1 MKINIL
7 TKRAFKEA
15 SQKAILLAGMI
26 ATTLGTTVS
35 VLAADDTLFST
46 MNANNQTVL
55 DEVVRFANM
64 TILPWVILGYFLA
77 LGFAGTNEK
86 AVSALKSSAKV
97 IVIAFG
103 SLNAIN
109 KIADFII
116 WIANTFVGAA

>member
-7 TKRAFKEA
+7 TKRAFKAA

-46 MNANNQTVL
+46 INANNQTVL
-55 DEVVRFANM
+55 DEIVGFADK
-64 TILPWVILGYFLA
+64 TILPWVVLGYFLS

-86 AVSALKSSAKV
+86 VVGALRSAAKV
-97 IVIAFG
+97 ILIAFVG
-103 SLNAIN
+103 IN
-109 KIADFII
+109 LTNGFANFII
-116 WIANTFVGAA
+116 WVANTLGGAA